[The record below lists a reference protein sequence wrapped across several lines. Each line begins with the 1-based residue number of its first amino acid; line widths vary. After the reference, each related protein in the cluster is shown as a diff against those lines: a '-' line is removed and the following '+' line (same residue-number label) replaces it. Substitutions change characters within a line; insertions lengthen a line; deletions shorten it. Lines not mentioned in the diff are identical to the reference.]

1 MSHLTERKE
10 KDCLNCGAVVQGRFC
25 QVCGQENIEPK
36 ESFWHLVT
44 HFMYDITH
52 FDGKFFST
60 LKYLLFKP
68 GFLSHE
74 YLRGRRASYLHPIR
88 MYVFTSAF
96 FFLFFFSFNKGG
108 EDVVKVNINNAQPSA
123 ATVLKKLEKKRA
135 ALQKV
140 LKDSTVP
147 SYARIPVIKALGIA
161 DSDIALI
168 KRDSTAKDKVK
179 ISKIAVD
186 GESDVD
192 SDSIDFFDANEK
204 SFKTVAEYDSAQ
216 QRLKKPER
224 DNFLTRRFQI
234 QNIRLREKYH
244 GNKSEILK
252 AILEKFRHLFPQMLF
267 VSLPIFALLLQ
278 LLYIRRKNFYYVNH
292 VVFTIHL
299 YCGTFIILLAEM
311 ATRGLFKVFNMSESN
326 LLKGFFILLAFFYW
340 YKSLRN
346 FYEQRRTKTVLKYM
360 LIMFLS
366 IFIMAILFSSFFLFS
381 AMTI

>member
-1 MSHLTERKE
+1 MSHLAERKE